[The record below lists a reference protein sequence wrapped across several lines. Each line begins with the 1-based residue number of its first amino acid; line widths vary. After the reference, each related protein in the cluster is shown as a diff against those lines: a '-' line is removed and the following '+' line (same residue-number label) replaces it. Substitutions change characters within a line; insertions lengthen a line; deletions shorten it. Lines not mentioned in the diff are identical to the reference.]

1 MTSFNEF
8 LVPEFRD
15 AETFDAVRLCLDID
29 KIMMFQEMIP
39 EVRHGYVVSMMN
51 RQKGSVGSVDDFY
64 WDIGEDEV
72 YQKIYDALDNSV
84 FVEFDNGA
92 KICLLISYNEMKQVM
107 KSGGL
112 LASEIHVSND

>member
-29 KIMMFQEMIP
+29 KIVMFQEMIP
-39 EVRHGYVVSMMN
+39 EIRESYVISMMN
-51 RQKGSVGSVDDFY
+51 KQKGLVPDFD

-72 YQKIYDALDNSV
+72 YQKIYKALENSV
-84 FVEFDNGA
+84 FVEFENGA